1 MPLSKTKQTEVCW
14 EKNVW
19 GIVSILVAVRI
30 NGKKKNFNFV
40 ILQILTL
47 ILWSCYK
54 SSLCWTVFLHIVKQ
68 WMRENKNVA
77 LCGGNSLHPQTS
89 LFSADGQAVK
99 APQTFRCYLRMK
111 EDRVI
116 NTQMKTVSPPE
127 RPRTKCCVKK
137 RKQAAFH
144 FSVCVWLFILYTHN
158 TNIHTFFHPKHTSP
172 IRFSINLFLYSP

>member
-68 WMRENKNVA
+68 WMRENKNVT

-116 NTQMKTVSPPE
+116 NTWKLSVPQRGREQNV
-127 RPRTKCCVKK
+127 VLKK
-137 RKQAAFH
+137 KA
-144 FSVCVWLFILYTHN
+144 SSIPLLCVCVAVYTLYTQHK
-158 TNIHTFFHPKHTSP
+158 HPHIFPS
-172 IRFSINLFLYSP
+172 

>member
-68 WMRENKNVA
+68 WMRENKNVT

-111 EDRVI
+111 EDRWKLSVPQRGREQNVVLKKESKQHSTSLCVCGCLYSI
-116 NTQMKTVSPPE
+116 HTTQTS
-127 RPRTKCCVKK
+127 T
-137 RKQAAFH
+137 H
-144 FSVCVWLFILYTHN
+144 FSILNTH
-158 TNIHTFFHPKHTSP
+158 PPSDSP
-172 IRFSINLFLYSP
+172 

>member
-19 GIVSILVAVRI
+19 GIVSILAAVRI

-68 WMRENKNVA
+68 WMRENKNVT

-111 EDRVI
+111 EDSDKHPDE
-116 NTQMKTVSPPE
+116 NCQSPE
-127 RPRTKCCVKK
+127 RGREQNVVKK

-144 FSVCVWLFILYTHN
+144 FSVCAWLFECVGFPPYQTKN
-158 TNIHTFFHPKHTSP
+158 
-172 IRFSINLFLYSP
+172 RW

>member
-68 WMRENKNVA
+68 WTRENKNVT

-144 FSVCVWLFILYTHN
+144 FSVCVCGCLYS
-158 TNIHTFFHPKHTSP
+158 IHTTQTSTH
-172 IRFSINLFLYSP
+172 FSILNTHPPSDSP

>member
-19 GIVSILVAVRI
+19 GIVSILAAVRI

-68 WMRENKNVA
+68 WMRENKNVT

-116 NTQMKTVSPPE
+116 NTQMKTVSPPRE
-127 RPRTKCCVKK
+127 AENKMLLKKESKQHSTSLCV
-137 RKQAAFH
+137 RGCLYSIHTTQTSTH
-144 FSVCVWLFILYTHN
+144 FSILNTH
-158 TNIHTFFHPKHTSP
+158 PPSDSP
-172 IRFSINLFLYSP
+172 